1 MSSLALKLPIEINT
15 SAQGALLQ
23 GCLAGNLL
31 AQKKLYEA
39 YYGKMMSVCLRYS
52 SDREEARDIL
62 NEGFMK
68 VYKNLHLYEPQ
79 RPLEVWI
86 KRIIINTAID
96 HYRKNKKEP
105 YHVDIDQAYSEAD
118 HNNVSP
124 IQQISAA
131 EIIELIKELS
141 PGYRTVFNLYVIEG
155 YSHNEIAEML
165 NINIGTSKSNLAK
178 ARQRLQEL
186 IKERLP
192 DYNYSR

>member
-1 MSSLALKLPIEINT
+1 MPRFRFSNVEYFLRHQS
-15 SAQGALLQ
+15 ALL
-23 GCLAGNLL
+23 LSA
-31 AQKKLYEA
+31 
-39 YYGKMMSVCLRYS
+39 
-52 SDREEARDIL
+52 
-62 NEGFMK
+62 
-68 VYKNLHLYEPQ
+68 
-79 RPLEVWI
+79 
-86 KRIIINTAID
+86 
-96 HYRKNKKEP
+96 
-105 YHVDIDQAYSEAD
+105 HVDIDQAYSEAD